1 MPGVA
6 PFVGFVGLNR
16 PSFMPDTVEVGWT
29 TAAALEALRYGF
41 AELGLA
47 EIVAFTAVPNAPS
60 RRVMERIG
68 MTHDP
73 AEDFDHPNLPDGHA
87 LQRHVLYR
95 ATRVS
100 SITQFGL

>member
-1 MPGVA
+1 
-6 PFVGFVGLNR
+6 
-16 PSFMPDTVEVGWT
+16 
-29 TAAALEALRYGF
+29 LEALRYGF

-73 AEDFDHPNLPDGHA
+73 ARDFDHPSLPNGP
-87 LQRHVLYR
+87 LRRHVLYDATGLPISR
-95 ATRVS
+95 A
-100 SITQFGL
+100 I